1 MHAAVADE
9 GCPLALG
16 KAAFQAA
23 LCRFLGEMVDYIG
36 LSHWFASNLV

>member
-9 GCPLALG
+9 GCPLATG

-23 LCRFLGEMVDYIG
+23 LCRFLDEMMDHIG
-36 LSHWFASNLV
+36 LSHRFASNLV